1 MGEYELKFLDP
12 NFVSGE
18 EQVQRQRTIDELSAF
33 VHSMQGRPLAVIT
46 LDELQSDQWD
56 QTEGFDYQD
65 HYGQE
70 IINQVTDGTTQTLV
84 IANVWGLPVALA
96 ARGDDGRWQGLG
108 VDERLREMIA
118 ETLEQVLG

>member
-18 EQVQRQRTIDELSAF
+18 EQEQRRRTIDELSAF

-56 QTEGFDYQD
+56 QTEGFDYQG
-65 HYGQE
+65 HYGQDRSSGCGSHGMLL
-70 IINQVTDGTTQTLV
+70 IG
-84 IANVWGLPVALA
+84 
-96 ARGDDGRWQGLG
+96 
-108 VDERLREMIA
+108 
-118 ETLEQVLG
+118 